1 MPKVKS
7 LIRQTF
13 YGLKRKTPLAKDK
26 NLDKVDFS
34 IRLNYLTWVTV
45 TQKKEIFI

>member
-7 LIRQTF
+7 LTRQTF
-13 YGLKRKTPLAKDK
+13 YGLKRKKPLAKDK

-34 IRLNYLTWVTV
+34 IRLNFLTWVTV